1 MIRVLLADDHQLVRQ
16 ALRTLLERDPGIDV
30 VGEADDG
37 YQALDAVRRLKPDVA
52 ILDVAMPRMDGIQA
66 CERILRLP
74 DSIRVVILS
83 MHKDPVIVGKALRS
97 GALGYVLKTS
107 VSDELLLA
115 VRAAVDGQRF
125 LSSKLDQELRET
137 GLELGD
143 VDAGED
149 VFGGL
154 TPREREVLQLVAE
167 GLTSRQIAETLHVS
181 EKTIEKHRS
190 HLMGKLGVHDVVG
203 LVREAIRRKLVLFP
217 E

>member
-1 MIRVLLADDHQLVRQ
+1 
-16 ALRTLLERDPGIDV
+16 
-30 VGEADDG
+30 
-37 YQALDAVRRLKPDVA
+37 
-52 ILDVAMPRMDGIQA
+52 MDGIQA
-66 CERILRLP
+66 CERIQQFP
-74 DSIRVVILS
+74 TPIRVVILS

-107 VSDELLLA
+107 VSHELLLA

-125 LSSKLDQELRET
+125 LSSELDQEFREI
-137 GLELGD
+137 GLAPDDLG
-143 VDAGED
+143 AGESAFD
-149 VFGGL
+149 EL

>member
-16 ALRTLLERDPGIDV
+16 ALRTLLERDPGIRV

-37 YQALDAVRRLKPDVA
+37 HEAIAAAKRLQPDVA

-66 CERILRLP
+66 CERIQRFP
-74 DSIRVVILS
+74 DPIRVVILS
-83 MHKDPVIVGKALRS
+83 MHKDPIIVGQALRS

-125 LSSKLDQELRET
+125 LSSELDREIRRT
-137 GLELGD
+137 GLQPGDLGG
-143 VDAGED
+143 GED
-149 VFGGL
+149 AFDGL

-181 EKTIEKHRS
+181 EKTIEKHRT

-203 LVREAIRRKLVLFP
+203 LVREAIRRRLVLFP